1 MMVPS
6 LTEAYITHQQGGRQ
20 MSDDHIRLVSDEED
34 ALSERCEREL
44 GITLAPGDSVEDIR
58 RLELEIIATLKLSG
72 TTIKVGVPRDT
83 DEPSIWLWTDDAG
96 EVTYI
101 SPVEARLLI
110 ASLQLAVH
118 ETTGKDA

>member
-1 MMVPS
+1 
-6 LTEAYITHQQGGRQ
+6 